1 MKAIAPVIAAGGT
14 FTACV
19 LGGLMLGTI
28 AGQRTGATFWVPAGL
43 ALGMAAGAYA
53 AVRLLMRS
61 L

>member
-1 MKAIAPVIAAGGT
+1 MKTIAPVIAAGGT
-14 FTACV
+14 FTVCA
-19 LGGLMLGTI
+19 LGGIMLGTI
-28 AGQRTGATFWVPAGL
+28 VGDLTGTQFWVPAGL